1 MTPVRSSN
9 VVLNIEAYIYPDN
22 LYGTLMSTATRNAL
36 LARRPGL
43 RPLIITRSTF
53 AGAGKDVGKWLG
65 DNFSLW
71 EHYRNSI
78 AGILGFASVYQMPM
92 VGADIC
98 GFGGNT
104 TETLCARWAS
114 LGAFY
119 PFMRNV
125 SVLSSSDGLFGLTYI
140 RSTTVIHLSAK
151 SSISGN
157 PCPTPRRMLSGL
169 GGSFRVTLHTC
180 YLPPAPLSKIPTVG
194 LPLHCLPQSPPRW
207 YTGFAPPLAP
217 VPQGPGHIR
226 R

>member
-1 MTPVRSSN
+1 
-9 VVLNIEAYIYPDN
+9 
-22 LYGTLMSTATRNAL
+22 MSTATRNAL

-78 AGILGFASVYQMPM
+78 AGILGFASVYQVPM

-125 SVLSSSDGLFGLTYI
+125 SPSSSSDALFGLTSYVYLAQW
-140 RSTTVIHLSAK
+140 RYVHQSRVLSL
-151 SSISGN
+151 GN
-157 PCPTPRRMLSGL
+157 RG
-169 GGSFRVTLHTC
+169 
-180 YLPPAPLSKIPTVG
+180 
-194 LPLHCLPQSPPRW
+194 
-207 YTGFAPPLAP
+207 
-217 VPQGPGHIR
+217 
-226 R
+226 